1 MADSREP
8 QRHQQRPAVQENRR
22 GGRVK
27 SPVIVTLPPD
37 LAAISG
43 CSRVAVGEDDDG
55 LFLLTREDEAE
66 RLRCFTVHQ
75 EGVIDLLARQQLVP
89 RRERKSKRTR
99 QDDRERARDGA
110 RFEET

>member
-1 MADSREP
+1 MR
-8 QRHQQRPAVQENRR
+8 
-22 GGRVK
+22 

-37 LAAISG
+37 LAAIAG
-43 CSRVAVGEDDDG
+43 CSRVAVSEDEDD
-55 LFLLTREDEAE
+55 LFLLTREGEAE
-66 RLRCFTVHQ
+66 RLRCFNVHQ
-75 EGVIDLLARQQLVP
+75 EGVIDLLARQQSAPLVP

>member
-1 MADSREP
+1 M
-8 QRHQQRPAVQENRR
+8 
-22 GGRVK
+22 K

-37 LAAISG
+37 LAAIAG
-43 CSRVAVGEDDDG
+43 CSRVAVSEDEDG
-55 LFLLTREDEAE
+55 LFLLTREGEPD

-75 EGVIDLLARQQLVP
+75 EGMIDLLARQQSAPIAP
-89 RRERKSKRTR
+89 RRGRKSKRTR